1 MHLLVTRP
9 EPDGERTAAKLRA
22 RGCEVMLA
30 PLLRI
35 EPIDADLDG
44 SLGDA
49 LALTSVNA
57 LRAIASQPG
66 LERLLATPVYAVGGR
81 TADAALAQG
90 FADVI
95 SADGDVGDLARLMQ
109 AHLRPGARVL
119 YLAGEDRSGDL
130 AGDLAAAGIEV
141 TTRVVYRA
149 VAVAQFPPDVREA
162 LTAGWLDGVLH
173 FSRRS
178 AEAYVGCAAAAG
190 IAERA
195 LAPVHYCLSQQVA
208 EPLAAAGARA
218 TRVAERADRSR
229 PDRPADALNASIRTV
244 RMPAI

>member
-35 EPIDADLDG
+35 ENVDADLG
-44 SLGDA
+44 GA
-49 LALTSVNA
+49 WHAVAVTSINA
-57 LRAIASQPG
+57 LRAIADNPA
-66 LERLLATPVYAVGGR
+66 LKALLASPAYAVGNR

-90 FADVI
+90 FENVI
-95 SADGDVGDLARLMQ
+95 SADGDVNDLARVMKT
-109 AHLRPGARVL
+109 HLSAGARVL
-119 YLAGEDRSGDL
+119 YLAGDDRSGDL
-130 AGDLAAAGIEV
+130 AGDLAAAGVDV

-149 VAVAQFPPDVREA
+149 IALPAFPSDIREA

-178 AEAYVGCAAAAG
+178 AAAYVDCAAAAQITG
-190 IAERA
+190 PA

-208 EPLAAAGARA
+208 APLKAAGACA
-218 TRVAERADRSR
+218 VRVATAPNET
-229 PDRPADALNASIRTV
+229 ALIGL
-244 RMPAI
+244 IIG